1 MQDIYVVGVG
11 MTLFGRHLDKTI
23 KQLTAAAVKDALED
37 AGCARERI
45 GAAFFGNTVQGFMG
59 GQQFIR
65 GQVALAPLGLQ
76 GIPVFNLENAC
87 ATGSSAFNLAV
98 NYLRAESTDVAIA
111 VASEKMYSTDKAK
124 MFSVFDSGWDIDTPE
139 ENERTLLAMGQG
151 VEVPAGT
158 TSTKPYS
165 RFMDIYAAYGR
176 QLMRNS
182 GVTQRQIAIVAA
194 KNHAHAVHNERAQ
207 YRQAMTPEEVL
218 AAPPITYPLTLPM
231 CAPVSDGAAA
241 VILCTGEALA
251 RHGFNRQ
258 RAVKVLASVMRS
270 ATTRDADD
278 LDKHVTRLAALC
290 AYELAGVGPRD
301 IDVIECHDA
310 TAIGELVQMEA
321 LGICKQGE
329 CGALAE
335 SGATTIGGRVPVN
348 PSGGLESK
356 GHPIA
361 ATGLGQIFELVQ
373 QLRGECGPRQVEG
386 ARLALHENGGG
397 LWGVEEAAAHV
408 GIFARGQVIS
418 R

>member
-11 MTLFGRHLDKTI
+11 MTLFGRHVDKTI
-23 KQLTAAAVKDALED
+23 KQLTAMAVEDAIGD
-37 AGCARERI
+37 AGCARHRI
-45 GAAFFGNTVQGFMG
+45 GAAFFGNAVQGFMG

-98 NYLRAESTDVAIA
+98 NHLRAASTDVAIA
-111 VASEKMYSTDKAK
+111 VAAEKMYTTDKAK

-139 ENERTLLAMGQG
+139 ENARTLLAMGRG
-151 VEVPAGT
+151 VEAPAGT
-158 TSTKPYS
+158 ASTKPYS

-241 VILCTGEALA
+241 VILCTGDALE
-251 RHGFNRQ
+251 RHGFDRR

-270 ATTRDADD
+270 ATARDADD
-278 LDKHVTRLAALC
+278 LNNHVTRLAALR
-290 AYELAGVGPRD
+290 AYELAGVGPQD
-301 IDVIECHDA
+301 IDVVECHDA
-310 TAIGELVQMEA
+310 TAIGELVQMET
-321 LGICKQGE
+321 LGICKPGE
-329 CGALAE
+329 CGALVE
-335 SGATTIGGRVPVN
+335 SGATTLGGRVPVN

-386 ARLALHENGGG
+386 ARFALQENGGG

-408 GIFARGQVIS
+408 AIFARGS
-418 R
+418 

>member
-1 MQDIYVVGVG
+1 MQEIYIVGVG
-11 MTLFGRHLDKTI
+11 MTQFGRHMDKSI
-23 KQLTAAAVKDALED
+23 KQLSAAAVSDALAD
-37 AGCARERI
+37 AGCGVDRI
-45 GAAFFGNTVQGFMG
+45 GAAFFGNAVQGFMG

-98 NYLRAESTDVAIA
+98 NHLRAQSTDVAVAIA
-111 VASEKMYSTDKAK
+111 AEKMYSSDKAK

-139 ENERTLLAMGQG
+139 ENAQTLLAMGRG
-151 VEVPAGT
+151 VEAPPGT
-158 TSTKPYS
+158 TSPKPYS

-182 GVTQRQIAIVAA
+182 GVTQRQLAIVAA

-207 YRQAMTPEEVL
+207 YRQAMTAEEVL

-241 VILCTGEALA
+241 VIVCTGEALQ
-251 RHGFNRQ
+251 RHAFDKK
-258 RAVKVLASVMRS
+258 RAVRVLASVMRS
-270 ATTRDADD
+270 ATARDADD
-278 LDKHVTRLAALC
+278 LERHVTRLAALR
-290 AYELAGVGPRD
+290 AYELAGVGPGD
-301 IDVIECHDA
+301 IDVVECHDA
-310 TAIGELVQMEA
+310 TAIGEMVQMEA
-321 LGICKQGE
+321 LGFCKQGE
-329 CGALAE
+329 CGALVE
-335 SGATTIGGRVPVN
+335 SGATTLGGRMPVN

-356 GHPIA
+356 GHPVG

-373 QLRGECGPRQVEG
+373 QLRGECGPRQVPG
-386 ARLALHENGGG
+386 ARFALQENGGG

-408 GIFARGQVIS
+408 GILARTW
-418 R
+418 